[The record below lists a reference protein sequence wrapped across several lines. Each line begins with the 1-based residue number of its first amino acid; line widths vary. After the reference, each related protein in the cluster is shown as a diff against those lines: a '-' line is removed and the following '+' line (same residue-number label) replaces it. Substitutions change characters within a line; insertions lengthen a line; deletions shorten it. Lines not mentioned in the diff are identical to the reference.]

1 MDVQLL
7 DWDTQFF
14 GFKTARLLPS
24 MLERGQLEH
33 ALQNLRAQGTR
44 LVYWSIPNE
53 APYDVSALGGR
64 LVDRKTTFV
73 MDLTRLNAKDAN
85 PEIAVQPY
93 QTGTADEV
101 LYNLALQAG
110 EYSRFARDP
119 QFPQE
124 KFQTLYRE
132 WMRKCLTG
140 ELATAVLA
148 AGDAQ
153 QPSGMATLS
162 DKGDYGEIGLIAV
175 DSAARGKHLGEALVR
190 AAQNWYLARGL
201 KHAQVVTQGDNLP
214 ACNLYRKCG
223 YTVGKIEYFYHFW
236 L

>member
-7 DWDTQFF
+7 DWDSQFF

-24 MLERGQLEH
+24 KLERGQLEH
-33 ALQNLRAQGTR
+33 ALQNTRTQGMR
-44 LVYWSIPNE
+44 LVYWNIPNE
-53 APYDVSALGGR
+53 APYDVSTLGGR

-73 MDLTRLNAKDAN
+73 MDLARLNAKDAN
-85 PEIAVQPY
+85 PEIALQSYQP
-93 QTGTADEV
+93 GTADEV

-124 KFQTLYRE
+124 KFQALYRE

-140 ELATAVLA
+140 ELAAAVLA
-148 AGDAQ
+148 AGNKDH
-153 QPSGMATLS
+153 PSGMVTLS

-175 DSAARGKHLGEALVR
+175 DSAARGKHLGEELVR
-190 AAQNWYLARGL
+190 AAQRWYLEHGL
-201 KHAQVVTQGDNLP
+201 KRAQVVTQGDNLP

-223 YTVGKIEYFYHFW
+223 YVVGRVEYFYHFW